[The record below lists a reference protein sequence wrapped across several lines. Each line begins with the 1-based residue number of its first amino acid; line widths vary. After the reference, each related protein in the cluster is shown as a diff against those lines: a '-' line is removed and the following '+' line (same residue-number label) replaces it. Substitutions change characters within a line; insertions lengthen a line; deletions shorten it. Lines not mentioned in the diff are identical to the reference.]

1 MPAIPLGVRS
11 ASAFE
16 LIGEFGSVGSSI
28 SHVGLTAEPCIVRKD
43 DPVPAIQM
51 GPPLALSP
59 PAMINNPSVLAWLP
73 LSREEEEGLSAW
85 LSDMSTRQQSCH
97 YVALP
102 SEERIFDPT
111 SNRVTGWSFSCAGF
125 VNAAYRDGASVQ
137 LLMNEEDLPDL
148 SFESIQEIWSHLYEQ
163 VGQNEI
169 KFRKLMRR
177 YGICGPGPWKIL
189 APGFLVHALNAG
201 RGALPYSPI
210 GSDINFP

>member
-1 MPAIPLGVRS
+1 MPAIQLGERS

-16 LIGEFGSVGSSI
+16 LIGVFGSVGSSI

-43 DPVPAIQM
+43 DLVPVIHM

-59 PAMINNPSVLAWLP
+59 PAMINPSVLAWLP

-85 LSDMSTRQQSCH
+85 LSDMSTRQQSCQ

-102 SEERIFDPT
+102 SEERICDPT
-111 SNRVTGWSFSCAGF
+111 SKRVTGWRFSCAGF

-137 LLMNEEDLPDL
+137 LLVNEEDLPDL
-148 SFESIQEIWSHLYEQ
+148 LFESIHEIWSHIDER
-163 VGQNEI
+163 VAQNEI
-169 KFRKLMRR
+169 IFRSLMRR
-177 YGICGPGPWKIL
+177 FGICGAGPWKIL
-189 APGFLVHALNAG
+189 APGFLIHALNAG